1 MRARLPAA
9 AGFVALLFVS
19 ACAAAQSIPID
30 RFFDEFTDEWMRANP
45 TLATLN
51 RYFTGAEQERLE
63 RQVSSPSIANAR
75 TLIALRRR
83 ALATLASYPR
93 ELLTPQQR
101 LSAQVMQWQLQTMVD
116 REAYLDYSYPLE
128 QFEGANIRL
137 VWSLTQF
144 HPLGT
149 RRDVESY
156 LAALAQ
162 VAGLMDEAVDD
173 ARTLEARGVV
183 PPRFILEATIAQMN
197 RFVDGGAAKNT
208 YVTVLDQKMQSIE
221 DLTPADRARFRA
233 KAEALVARTIEPAWR
248 AAVVMLQSQIPKAT
262 DVAGLWRLPGGDD
275 AYRYFLRLYTTTA
288 MSPAEI
294 HALGLERV
302 AAIEQQMDEIFRG
315 NGRDQGTVQQRIDL
329 LKAELAY
336 PDPTSEASRA
346 AVMRDLDA
354 ILDDAQLRAQVLF
367 DQRPKARVI
376 AAPYPA
382 FEEANQAARSM
393 PPAPDGSRPGVFM
406 FPRRV
411 ERMTTF
417 GLRTLTYHETVPGHF
432 YQVGLLREN
441 TSLPRFRQLGAFGFI
456 SAFGE
461 GWALYAERLAAE
473 SGWYDGDPQGLL
485 GQLDAELFRA
495 RRLVVDTGI
504 HAMHWTRQQ
513 AIDYGIEASEVDR
526 YVVQPGQACA
536 YMIGQLKILELRER
550 AKQALGTRFSL
561 TQFHNVVL
569 DTGTVPLDL
578 LEQAIEQYING
589 VLQTPGSRGSEQ

>member
-1 MRARLPAA
+1 MTPRPLAI
-9 AGFVALLFVS
+9 AGFVALLLAS
-19 ACAAAQSIPID
+19 ACAAAKDVPID
-30 RFFDEFTDEWMRANP
+30 DFFTDFTNAWMRANP
-45 TLATLN
+45 TLATMN
-51 RYFTGAEQERLE
+51 RYFTGAEQDRLE
-63 RQVSSPSIANAR
+63 RDVSSPSMASKKV
-75 TLIALRRR
+75 LIALGRRG
-83 ALATLASYPR
+83 LAALASYPR
-93 ELLTPQQR
+93 ELLTSQQR
-101 LSAQVMQWQLQTMVD
+101 LSALLMQWQLQTMVD

-144 HPLGT
+144 HPLAT
-149 RRDVESY
+149 PRDVNNY

-162 VAGLMDEAVDD
+162 VGGLMIDAVADV
-173 ARTLEARGVV
+173 RTLQARGIV
-183 PPRFILEATIAQMN
+183 PPRFILEATIAQMD
-197 RFVDGGAAKNT
+197 RFVDGGAANNT
-208 YVTVLDQKMQSIE
+208 YVTVLEQKMQSME
-221 DLTPADRARFRA
+221 GLTAVDRERFRA
-233 KAEALVARTIEPAWR
+233 QAQAIVAGQIVPAWR
-248 AAVVMLQSQIPKAT
+248 EGIAALRSQLPQAS
-262 DVAGLWRLPGGDD
+262 DAAGLWRLPGGDD
-275 AYRYFLRLYTTTA
+275 AYRYFLRFYTTTA
-288 MSPAEI
+288 KSPSEI

-302 AAIEQQMDEIFRG
+302 AAIEQQMDTILRG
-315 NGRDQGTVQQRIDL
+315 LGRDQGTVRQRIDA
-329 LKAELAY
+329 LKAELTY

-346 AVMRDLDA
+346 KIMRDLDA
-354 ILDDAQLRAQVLF
+354 ILADAQVRAQLLF
-367 DQRPKARVI
+367 DKRPKASVI

-382 FEEANQAARSM
+382 YEEANQAARSM

-411 ERMTTF
+411 EWMTTF

-461 GWALYAERLAAE
+461 GWALYAERLATE

-536 YMIGQLKILELRER
+536 YMIGQLEILELRDR
-550 AKQALGTRFSL
+550 AKQALGARFSL

-569 DTGTVPLDL
+569 DTGNVPLDL
-578 LEQAIEQYING
+578 LEQAIDQYISG
-589 VLQTPGSRGSEQ
+589 VLQTPGSGGSEQ